1 MSAVFLKNYQDRI
14 NQVLENYFSV
24 CQTPASRLL
33 EAMRYSVLAPRAKRL
48 RPALVYAAGK
58 MLGAD
63 LNLLDAPAAA
73 VEMIHTYSLI
83 HDDLPAMDNDDL
95 RRGYPTCHKQFD
107 EATAILAGDTL
118 QMLACDILSDAENGL
133 TENQQLACIRLLAKE
148 SGISGMAAG
157 QMIDLLSENKK
168 INLEDLIQMHQ
179 LKTAAMI
186 KASLCLG
193 AIAAHAE
200 KNIFEIL
207 DTFAM
212 HMGLAF
218 QIQDDILDIE
228 SSTEI
233 LGKTAGKDT
242 VQHKTT
248 FPFLIG
254 LDASKEKAKLLYQ
267 TALDTLNQLPGDTQE
282 LKVLAKLMVFRK
294 N

>member
-73 VEMIHTYSLI
+73 IEMIHTYSLI

>member
-95 RRGYPTCHKQFD
+95 RRGYPTCHQQFD